1 MYKSIDTEKNKKT
14 KKMVEAVFQ
23 RELEYIEN
31 GDIRNFATEM
41 LRLAPGYFYSA
52 PSSSSGKY
60 HPPYEN
66 SKGGLVLHTKAV
78 VFFVVTLCE
87 NKIYDF
93 NARQRDLLITAALLH
108 DSRKNGNNPHCEFT
122 AFEHPRI
129 EANFI
134 MEHKD
139 CGIIPPEEIKYIAQ
153 AVISHM
159 GQWNT
164 NGKKS
169 KFEPLPL
176 PETDAQK
183 FLHLCDFLSSKK
195 DIDLRSYLLIE
206 SPATLT
212 VEDLK
217 DLILGF
223 GKYKNKT
230 YGEVFKLD
238 PAYLDW
244 VYVQNMKNIDEGEK
258 SFLSMEIL
266 TCLKRLLYEEG
277 VSN

>member
-1 MYKSIDTEKNKKT
+1 MYKSVNAEKNKKT
-14 KKMVEAVFQ
+14 KKMIEMTFQ
-23 RELEYIEN
+23 QELGYIQN

-41 LRLAPGYFYSA
+41 LRLAPGYFFTA

-78 VFFVVTLCE
+78 VYFVVTLCE
-87 NKIYDF
+87 NNIYDF
-93 NARQRDLLITAALLH
+93 NYRQKDLLITAALLH
-108 DSRKNGNNPHCEFT
+108 DSYKNGKNPHCEFT
-122 AFEHPRI
+122 TFEHPRI
-129 EANFI
+129 AAGVVLEY
-134 MEHKD
+134 KD
-139 CGIIPPEEIKYIAQ
+139 CGIIPPEEVEYIAQ
-153 AVISHM
+153 AIVSHM

-195 DIDLRSYLLIE
+195 DIDLRSYLLVENIG
-206 SPATLT
+206 ALT

-217 DLILGF
+217 DIIIGF
-223 GKYKNKT
+223 GKYRTRT
-230 YGEVFKLD
+230 YGEIFYSD

-244 VYVQNMKNIDEGEK
+244 VYVQNMKKIEEGEK
-258 SFLSMEIL
+258 SYLSAEIL
-266 TCLKRLLYEEG
+266 NCLKTLLYEEG
-277 VSN
+277 FGS